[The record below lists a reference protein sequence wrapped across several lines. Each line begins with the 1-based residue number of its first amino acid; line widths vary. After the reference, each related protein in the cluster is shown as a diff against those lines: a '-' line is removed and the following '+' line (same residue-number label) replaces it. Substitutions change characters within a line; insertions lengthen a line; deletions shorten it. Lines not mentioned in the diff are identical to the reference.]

1 MGINTRLLW
10 IILLAVWA
18 GCKGAPNRGETEKIE
33 DAPGSRATLS
43 PPLEEPAPVEARR
56 FTLEAVR
63 ARILG
68 HATPHLG
75 AEAFR
80 PVEARGRADEAG
92 LWPNPYVL
100 VRKREVDDDD
110 LFSSGMTEVE
120 IGQPIELG
128 GKRGAR
134 AAHASAEAETAF
146 EALGALTLRTLR
158 DAEVQFYRVLGFQED
173 LAEARVEASTAE
185 KLEALA
191 AARFQAGKDSRIAVL
206 RFQAA
211 AETARL
217 AVQDLT
223 SRHASACRGLDD
235 LLGVRAG
242 TTAGVEGDWKSALL
256 TEAEAQAAREALA
269 HHPRR
274 RVADRA
280 VAAAD
285 LAVDRAGA
293 DAWPDLTLGLAY
305 ERSHE
310 KHDNFLGFMVKV
322 PMPLLDRNQGD
333 RAAARAA
340 ARRARKALEAETLK
354 LSTELEAALVA
365 YDRSAQN
372 AAGFADNILPRLE
385 QSLAL
390 TRSAYEAGKAS
401 YLDVLDSLLTLIR
414 TRRERLGHLVDRARA
429 VAEVQYL
436 AGGE

>member
-1 MGINTRLLW
+1 MGCNTRWLL
-10 IILLAVWA
+10 ILFLAVWA
-18 GCKGAPNRGETEKIE
+18 SCNGAPNRGETETIE
-33 DAPGSRATLS
+33 VTPGSRAALS
-43 PPLEEPAPVEARR
+43 PPGEDPAPVEARR

-120 IGQPIELG
+120 IGQPIPLG

-134 AAHASAEAETAF
+134 AAQASAEAETTV
-146 EALGALTLRTLR
+146 EVLGALTLRSLR
-158 DAEVQFYRVLGFQED
+158 DVEVQFFRVLGLQED
-173 LAEARVEASTAE
+173 LAEAGEEASTAV

-191 AARFQAGKDSRIAVL
+191 AERFQAGKDSRIAVL

-223 SRHASACRGLDD
+223 HKHASACRGLDD
-235 LLGVRAG
+235 LLGVGAG
-242 TTAGVEGDWKSALL
+242 TTAGVDGAWRSALL
-256 TEAEAQAAREALA
+256 TGVDKRAAREALIR
-269 HHPRR
+269 HPRR
-274 RVADRA
+274 RAADRA

-285 LAVDRAGA
+285 LAVERAVA

-310 KHDNFLGFMVKV
+310 KHENFLGFLVKV
-322 PMPLLDRNQGD
+322 PVPLLDRNQGD

-354 LSTELEAALVA
+354 LSTELEVALVA
-365 YDRSAQN
+365 YDRAAQN

-429 VAEVQYL
+429 TAEVRYL
-436 AGGE
+436 AGGG